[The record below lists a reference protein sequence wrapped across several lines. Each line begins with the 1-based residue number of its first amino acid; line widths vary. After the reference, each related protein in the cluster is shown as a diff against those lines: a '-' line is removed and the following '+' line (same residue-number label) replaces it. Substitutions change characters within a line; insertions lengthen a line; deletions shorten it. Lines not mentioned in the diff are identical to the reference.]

1 MSQMELLDIQQ
12 TADLLKLSVAT
23 VRLRLYERRRGVGDF
38 PQPISGF
45 KRKCFW
51 LRSEIER
58 YVERLNEQANPF
70 PLQEQRKTSAATKH
84 GLSMP

>member
-1 MSQMELLDIQQ
+1 MSQIELLNIQQ

-23 VRLRLYERRRGVGDF
+23 IRLRLYERRRGVGNF
-38 PQPISGF
+38 PQPIGGF

-58 YVERLNEQANPF
+58 YIESLNEHANPY
-70 PLQEQRKTSAATKH
+70 PLQEQKTEH
-84 GLSMP
+84 GLSVQ

>member
-1 MSQMELLDIQQ
+1 MSQFELLDIHQ

-23 VRLRLYERRRGVGDF
+23 VRLRLYERRRGIGDF
-38 PQPISGF
+38 PQPIGDF

-58 YVERLNEQANPF
+58 YVERRNEQANPYS
-70 PLQEQRKTSAATKH
+70 P
-84 GLSMP
+84 